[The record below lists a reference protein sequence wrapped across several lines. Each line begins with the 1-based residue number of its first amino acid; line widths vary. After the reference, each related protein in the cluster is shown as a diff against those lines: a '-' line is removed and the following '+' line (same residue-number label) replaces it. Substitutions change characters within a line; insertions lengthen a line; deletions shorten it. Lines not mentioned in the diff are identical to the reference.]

1 MTVAMQADRPDRA
14 GALERGFDRA
24 QALIDRCPPGRQ
36 QIGRNVGMGEQ
47 PVARLGTEGS
57 NVKVRPTGKRRAR
70 TDRMDA
76 ANEASD
82 PLERV
87 RVLEFGSTA
96 AAARIDRK
104 TIAFEIVQAAAFGN
118 QWGHHRDFAV
128 GKLGGKGMLFENLLI
143 APALRAIELRD
154 HDAAIFHPGLIDT
167 IFVTVE
173 GEQTSI
179 ASPSDRF
186 KGVKDPVRLQR

>member
-1 MTVAMQADRPDRA
+1 
-14 GALERGFDRA
+14 
-24 QALIDRCPPGRQ
+24 
-36 QIGRNVGMGEQ
+36 
-47 PVARLGTEGS
+47 
-57 NVKVRPTGKRRAR
+57 
-70 TDRMDA
+70 MDA
-76 ANEASD
+76 ADEASD

-87 RVLEFGSTA
+87 RILEFGSTA

-173 GEQTSI
+173 GEQTAI

-186 KGVKDPVRLQR
+186 KGVKDPVRLQRREGMRRLRVVGRVRRSGHSGVHRSILCRQRGLAACVCP